1 MLGQNQS
8 TNFQQEVF
16 ILPTGLKE
24 IARLDNSIPLY
35 GSDKLNEKFLYALSK
50 QDKTKNSLKK
60 IETLIN
66 KRIILPCFLHKG
78 ILDHIGWRIFGSA
91 ADKSIAG
98 FFNPAD
104 ERIFILIS
112 NDANIFTYVSNR
124 FLAVLTAHELS
135 HRAAFLDA
143 NKFYQTF
150 RNELIEFYRTL
161 FSLIFKIDTKKLSDS
176 TVFSIVKFLFQ
187 YIEMSVGQVSSKALI
202 QYSVL
207 IKDELKSLSSLK
219 HDDFTI
225 MADDYIQ
232 LIGIFLKNLDYFF
245 DQMGEYAHILSPIY
259 RAYKQALNIKNNSTV
274 CIQELIYPSE
284 VIAIMSESGKDYV
297 ANKVFS
303 IN

>member
-8 TNFQQEVF
+8 TNLQQEVF

-24 IARLDNSIPLY
+24 VARLDNNPLY
-35 GSDKLNEKFLYALSK
+35 GSPKLNEKFLYALSK
-50 QDKTKNSLKK
+50 QDKTKNNLKK

-66 KRIILPCFLHKG
+66 KGMIIPCFLEKG
-78 ILDHIGWRIFGSA
+78 ILHHIGWRIFGPA
-91 ADKSIAG
+91 AVKSIAG
-98 FFNPAD
+98 FFNPED

-112 NDANIFTYVSNR
+112 NDANIFTYVSNK
-124 FLAVLTAHELS
+124 FLSVLTAHELS

-161 FSLIFKIDTKKLSDS
+161 FSIIFKIDTKQLSDKI
-176 TVFSIVKFLFQ
+176 VFGIVRFLFQ

-202 QYSVL
+202 QYSQL
-207 IKDELKSLSSLK
+207 LRNELKGLSSLK
-219 HDDFTI
+219 HDNFI
-225 MADDYIQ
+225 VMADDYIQ
-232 LIGIFLKNLDYFF
+232 IIGIFLKDINYFF
-245 DQMGEYAHILSPIY
+245 DQMGEFSHIISPIY
-259 RAYKQALNIKNNSTV
+259 KAYKQALDIKNSSTV

-284 VIAIMSESGKDYV
+284 VVAILSESGKDYV
-297 ANKVFS
+297 SNKVFS

>member
-8 TNFQQEVF
+8 TNLQQEVF

-24 IARLDNSIPLY
+24 IVRLDNTPLY
-35 GSDKLNEKFLYALSK
+35 GSPKLNEKFLYALSK
-50 QDKTKNSLKK
+50 QDKTKNNLKK

-66 KRIILPCFLHKG
+66 KRTIIPCFYEKG
-78 ILDHIGWRIFGSA
+78 ILHHIHWRLFGQVGER
-91 ADKSIAG
+91 SIMG
-98 FFNPAD
+98 FFNPVD
-104 ERIFILIS
+104 GRVVILLS
-112 NDANIFTYVSNR
+112 NNANIFSYVSNK
-124 FLAVLTAHELS
+124 FLSVLVAHELS

-150 RNELIEFYRTL
+150 RNELIQFYRTL

-187 YIEMSVGQVSSKALI
+187 YIEMSTEQVSSKALI
-202 QYSVL
+202 QYSML

-225 MADDYIQ
+225 IADDYIQ
-232 LIGIFLKNLDYFF
+232 LIGIFLKSIDYFF

-259 RAYKQALNIKNNSTV
+259 RAYKKGLSIKNNSTV